1 MKLTTILARVFLPIL
16 RVLLTPFYGLRLLL
30 IKVCILLEEKQD
42 PEKSLRWLFE
52 VHSFVEE
59 WIDRQAMA
67 WGKGVHMK
75 HQVMEGIHSF
85 FYERIPENATVLDV
99 GCGGGALANAIVENV
114 KHAKVIGIDHN
125 ADHIRFAGERFN
137 NPNLR
142 FIEGDAT
149 HGLPGESVNIVV
161 MSSVLEHVV
170 DRVGLLKALQGVYSP
185 ICFLIRV
192 PTSERHFH
200 AAMKKHLGIF
210 SYVDRDH
217 KTEYTL
223 ASFYEEMNNA
233 GLSIVSNEIRWGD
246 IWAEC
251 RSIVTATKNCPTVS

>member
-1 MKLTTILARVFLPIL
+1 MKLTTILASLLLPIL
-16 RVLLTPFYGLRLLL
+16 RIILTPFSGFRILL
-30 IKVCILLEEKQD
+30 IKVCILLEEKRD

-75 HQVMEGIHSF
+75 HQVMDGIHSF
-85 FYERIPENATVLDV
+85 FYERIPESAIVMDI
-99 GCGGGALANAIVENV
+99 GCGGGALANSIVQNV
-114 KHAKVIGIDHN
+114 KDAKVIGIDCN
-125 ADHIRFAGERFN
+125 IDHIRFARDRFN
-137 NPNLR
+137 NSKLR
-142 FIEGDAT
+142 FLEGDAT
-149 HGLPGESVNIVV
+149 RGLPGESVDIIV

-170 DRVGLLKALQGVYSP
+170 DRIGLLKDLQNVYNP

-200 AAMKKHLGIF
+200 AAMKSHLGIF
-210 SYVDRDH
+210 SYVDHDH

-223 ASFYEEMNNA
+223 AKFHDEMNSA
-233 GLSIVSNEIRWGD
+233 GLSVISAEIRWGD

-251 RSIVTATKNCPTVS
+251 RPIEIAKTNL